1 MYQREAEKKL
11 KDLAKKFPVLA
22 VTGPRQSGK
31 TTLVKATFK
40 NFAYF
45 SLEDLDVRLQA
56 KEDPRGF
63 LSQNT
68 DGMIIDEAQHVPELF
83 SYIQTIVDKNQEMGQ
98 FILTGSQNFL
108 LLEKISQSLA
118 GRVGIIQLLPFSLK
132 ELHSI
137 KKQSN
142 DINFWI
148 YRGFYPPI
156 YDRKIPPIDFYPQY
170 IQTYVD
176 RDVRSLQNIFDL
188 SAFQKFVKL
197 CSGRIGNLLN
207 INSLATDCGI
217 AFNTAKSWLSLLEA
231 SYIIF
236 LLKPHHIN
244 FNKRLTKHPKLY
256 FYDTGL
262 ACSLLGIHDADQV
275 QTHYLRGA
283 LFENL
288 IIGEYIKSRFNVG
301 LPNNA
306 FFWRDN
312 TGNEIDLLIEKGG
325 KTIPIEIKSGETL
338 NASFYD
344 GLHYYSKL
352 SGQDPS
358 KAILFYGGDRTF
370 NSPKGKTV
378 SWKNLKKGFGKL
390 MAGV

>member
-1 MYQREAEKKL
+1 MYQREAEKKI

-83 SYIQTIVDKNQEMGQ
+83 SYIQTIVDKNQKMGQ

-137 KKQSN
+137 KEQGN

-188 SAFQKFVKL
+188 STFQKFVKL

-217 AFNTAKSWLSLLEA
+217 SFNTAKSWLSLLEA

-262 ACSLLGIHDADQV
+262 ACSLLGIHDEEQV

-288 IIGEYIKSRFNVG
+288 IIGEYIKSQFNAG

-325 KTIPIEIKSGETL
+325 KAIPIEIKSGETL
-338 NASFYD
+338 NSSFYD
-344 GLHYYSKL
+344 SLHYYSKL
-352 SGQDPS
+352 SEQDPS

-370 NSPKGKTV
+370 SSQKGATI
-378 SWKNLKKGFGKL
+378 SWKNLKKGFGKSI
-390 MAGV
+390 AEV